1 MKYYIGSINGSGIEA
16 NTFEDFIEY
25 LRDMA
30 ITAEEQ
36 GEDWFEVNVETYITG
51 NEDNNVTVKRY
62 RVYNI
67 EWDTDG
73 EDIDHLPTHLTSEIE
88 FYNDTNYSDDE
99 ITEMISDDI
108 TDRIGFCHFGFEYE
122 EINEEE
128 TK

>member
-36 GEDWFEVNVETYITG
+36 GEDWFEVNVETYLTG
-51 NEDNNVTVKRY
+51 SEDQDVTVKRY

-67 EWDTDG
+67 QWDTDG

-88 FYNDTNYSDDE
+88 FYNDVNYSDNE
-99 ITEMISDDI
+99 ITKMISDDI
-108 TDRIGFCHFGFEYE
+108 SM
-122 EINEEE
+122 
-128 TK
+128 